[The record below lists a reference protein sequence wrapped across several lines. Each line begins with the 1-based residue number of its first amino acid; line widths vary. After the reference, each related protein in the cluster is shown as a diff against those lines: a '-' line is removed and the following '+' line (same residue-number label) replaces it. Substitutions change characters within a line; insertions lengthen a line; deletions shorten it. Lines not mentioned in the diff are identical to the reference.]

1 MFQGF
6 INRLYRMKIG
16 MRTAFSFLA
25 VILVVLA
32 FSISSIVL
40 LQYGKNIDLKIAN
53 NFGPVVNAIKDFE
66 YTIEETSRICK
77 DLSIQADE
85 NRKNHLHKIINRVY
99 PKQKLTVIGLCQEPG
114 LAEIKKKVISAD
126 KKFESAKYLLLEFLQ
141 LIDSTGAYNNP
152 EMMQKAQELRNQV
165 EKENLAIKVI
175 LDETS
180 LEAISVFNKL
190 TAQKFASYRM
200 LSYLLLVMIVV
211 IAVVGMLS
219 ILLTNLTI
227 IKPIKELNKIL
238 NEVGEGKIVAIE
250 NQINRNDEIGDMIS
264 SAQRVVRGF
273 KAKELVANA
282 IGKGDYEI
290 RVPLLS
296 KKDRLGRAISEMRD
310 NLKRSKIIEEENI
323 KSLEAYTIRLE
334 KKNKELDQFAY
345 ITSHDLKSPLRGINN
360 LSAWIE
366 EDLGEHLSEESAGY
380 FKLLR
385 GRVHRMEDLINSIL
399 SYSRA
404 GKTIENQEKTNTQ
417 DLVYAIL
424 EKTEMKANTRVLIDE
439 CLPEI
444 TANKRDLIAVFSV
457 FISNAIRHNKSP
469 EPILN
474 ITFKNRGGYI
484 EFCIADNGPGIEPEF
499 HDKIFTI
506 FQTLERRDD
515 IENIGAGLAIAKKI
529 VEDYD
534 GKIWIESHPGM
545 GSRFYFTWPSYIAI
559 P

>member
-1 MFQGF
+1 
-6 INRLYRMKIG
+6 MKIG
-16 MRTAFSFLA
+16 TRTAFSFLA

-32 FSISSIVL
+32 FSTSSIIL

-53 NFGPVVNAIKDFE
+53 NFGPVVNAIKDIE
-66 YTIEETSRICK
+66 YTIEETTRICK

-85 NRKNHLHKIINRVY
+85 SRKNHLHKIIKRVY

-126 KKFESAKYLLLEFLQ
+126 KRFEGTKYILLEFLQ
-141 LIDSTGAYNNP
+141 VIDSAGAYNNP
-152 EMMQKAQELRNQV
+152 AKLQKAQELRNQI
-165 EKENLAIKVI
+165 EKENLAVKVV
-175 LDETS
+175 LNETS

-200 LSYLLLVMIVV
+200 LSYLLLVMIIV
-211 IAVVGMLS
+211 IAIVGMLS
-219 ILLTNLTI
+219 IILTNVTI
-227 IKPIKELNKIL
+227 IKPIKELNNIL

-250 NQINRNDEIGDMIS
+250 THIKRSDEIGDMIS

-323 KSLEAYTIRLE
+323 KILENSNHNLE
-334 KKNKELDQFAY
+334 KKIKELDQFAY

-366 EDLGEHLSEESAGY
+366 EDMGEHLSEESAGY

-385 GRVHRMEDLINSIL
+385 GRVNRMEELINSIL
-399 SYSRA
+399 TYSRA

-424 EKTEMKANTRVLIDE
+424 DQTQMKANTSVLIDE

-457 FISNAIRHNKSP
+457 LISNAIKHNKTNDP
-469 EPILN
+469 VIN
-474 ITFKNRGGYI
+474 ITYKNRGGYI

-499 HDKIFTI
+499 HEKIFTI

-529 VEDYD
+529 VEDYE
-534 GKIWIESHPGM
+534 GKIWLESHPGM
-545 GSRFYFTWPSYIAI
+545 GSRFYFTWPS
-559 P
+559 